1 MFKNMFKGGIDMTE
15 NYVLARRLIYAL
27 YVSDQLFI
35 STAKELHINPTELYV
50 LYSLDNNEFLSQKET
65 SEKMCIPL
73 STVNTIVKKWE
84 KSGLIVQSPIEG
96 KRREMQ
102 ISLTQKGKEYARECL
117 KKIYEIHCEAM
128 SKTLEQYPRE
138 FIDAIE
144 FFNNCQIEKYKKD

>member
-1 MFKNMFKGGIDMTE
+1 MFKGGVDMTE
-15 NYVLARRLIYAL
+15 NYVLAKKLIYAL

-35 STAKELHINPTELYV
+35 SKAKELHINPTEIYLLYI
-50 LYSLDNNEFLSQKET
+50 LDNNNSFSQKET

-96 KRREMQ
+96 KRREMK

-117 KKIYEIHCEAM
+117 EEIYKIHCDAM
-128 SKTLEQYPRE
+128 EKTLERYPRE

-144 FFNNCQIEKYKKD
+144 FFNNCQIEMYKKD